1 MNALQTTR
9 YAAVIAAGLLCL
21 GQAAPASAGSPPPYP
36 PGWSR
41 HQHHARHHAVLHARH
56 HAAQHA
62 RHHYAGPRYVVVD
75 RLPRGCR
82 HVVYRGQPYYYRG
95 ANWYQPYGGH
105 FVAVAPPAGVIFIDG
120 RAVML
125 AAQVPLARW

>member
-9 YAAVIAAGLLCL
+9 YAALIAAGLLCL
-21 GQAAPASAGSPPPYP
+21 VQAAPASAGSPPPYP

-41 HQHHARHHAVLHARH
+41 HAHHAPHHARHHH
-56 HAAQHA
+56 
-62 RHHYAGPRYVVVD
+62 AGPRYVVVD

-82 HVVYRGQPYYYRG
+82 HVVYRGQPYYYHG

-105 FVAVAPPAGVIFIDG
+105 FFAVAPPAGAIFIDG
-120 RAVML
+120 RGVTL
-125 AAQVPLARW
+125 AAQVPLVRW